1 MQKGELKGLVAIRIE
16 ELVNFYGSRHYTF
29 ACAGENWEFLSTNHA
44 AACALFWTLSFANI
58 CRRYIFTLASVS
70 SHVVA
75 ILLLESPWAPSA
87 TISFSS
93 SLSMAGCSVDPD
105 SSSVAEIGKR

>member
-75 ILLLESPWAPSA
+75 IILLESPWATSAIISPSR
-87 TISFSS
+87 
-93 SLSMAGCSVDPD
+93 SLRTAGCS
-105 SSSVAEIGKR
+105 EIGRAHV

>member
-75 ILLLESPWAPSA
+75 IILFESPWATSA
-87 TISFSS
+87 TISLDRKSTSLNSS
-93 SLSMAGCSVDPD
+93 HYCASRM
-105 SSSVAEIGKR
+105 